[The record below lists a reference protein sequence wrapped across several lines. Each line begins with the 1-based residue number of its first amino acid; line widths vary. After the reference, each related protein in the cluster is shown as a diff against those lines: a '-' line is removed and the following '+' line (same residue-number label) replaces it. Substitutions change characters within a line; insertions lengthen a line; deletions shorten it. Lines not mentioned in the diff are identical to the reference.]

1 MRWTVGLVIAALVF
15 TSCTTVRTARLP
27 DAGDAAGSAAP
38 GPDLVGRWEGTAF
51 AVPGSNYYIS
61 TPVELNIKPDGTW
74 TWSKRGQQQATGRLV
89 QRGDRVI
96 FEETRA
102 NEGAQRI
109 VLQRNGEQISGLSRA
124 FIPGAISAVQLQK
137 VQS

>member
-1 MRWTVGLVIAALVF
+1 MRWNAGLVVVAMVLTACS
-15 TSCTTVRTARLP
+15 TMHTVHVP
-27 DAGDAAGSAAP
+27 DAADAAGSAAP
-38 GPDLVGRWEGTAF
+38 RPDLVGRWEGTAF

-74 TWSKRGQQQATGRLV
+74 TWSKRGEPQASGRVV
-89 QRGDRVI
+89 QRGDRV
-96 FEETRA
+96 FLEESHA
-102 NEGAQRI
+102 KEGAQRI
-109 VLQRNGEQISGLSRA
+109 VLQERGGQISGLSRA